1 MYGSSIGQLNVYLMT
16 SKTVPSIPA
25 WSRQRDQGNLWYI
38 AQVSITIP
46 NYVNV
51 SLTGCLEDSLVI
63 AMLTTTLC

>member
-1 MYGSSIGQLNVYLMT
+1 MT

>member
-51 SLTGCLEDSLVI
+51 SLTGFLEDSLVI